1 MDQIKFKIIIK
12 KYEFY
17 LEANNN
23 NKFNLIVCFVNKKNQ
38 RLL

>member
-1 MDQIKFKIIIK
+1 MNFS
-12 KYEFY
+12 FY

-23 NKFNLIVCFVNKKNQ
+23 YKFNLIVCFVNKKDQ